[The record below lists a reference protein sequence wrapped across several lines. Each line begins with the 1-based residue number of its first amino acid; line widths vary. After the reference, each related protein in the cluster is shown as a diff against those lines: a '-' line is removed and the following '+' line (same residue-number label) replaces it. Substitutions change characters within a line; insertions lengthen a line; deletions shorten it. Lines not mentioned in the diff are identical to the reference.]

1 MASERGSD
9 QGRVKWPGT
18 RRKMQMRGSFHGNG
32 QSDHDVSDWMVQVA
46 RPERDC
52 PGGSE
57 RLAIVTLSPDT
68 LR

>member
-1 MASERGSD
+1 ME
-9 QGRVKWPGT
+9 
-18 RRKMQMRGSFHGNG
+18 KMQMRRSFNGNC
-32 QSDHDVSDWMVQVA
+32 QSDQDVSDWMVQVA

>member
-1 MASERGSD
+1 MTMREKKNPDEKEVSLRMVSLSNDGSD
-9 QGRVKWPGT
+9 WIL
-18 RRKMQMRGSFHGNG
+18 
-32 QSDHDVSDWMVQVA
+32 QVA